1 MSKENVLRVSDI
13 TMQFG
18 GVVAVDDLS
27 LEVNKGEIIGLIGP
41 NGAGKTTAFNV
52 ITGVYAPTNGAVA
65 LNGEVI
71 VENHPQGKMKNLY
84 KGKNDGKY
92 KDVKVLTPDKITKL
106 GVARTFQNIRLY
118 KGMTVFENVLVAMHM
133 NMESGIFGATF
144 RSGKAKRE
152 EAQMRE
158 DAMNLLRMFDLEKN
172 KDDLATSLPYGKQRH
187 LEIARALATKPKLL
201 LLDEPAAGMN
211 PQESAELMRLVEKI
225 RDEFD
230 LSVLMIEHHMQVVM
244 GICEKIYVLD
254 YGALIAQGNPEE
266 IQNNPRVIEAYLGV
280 DE

>member
-1 MSKENVLRVSDI
+1 MTKRNILRVSDV

-18 GVVAVDDLS
+18 GVVAVNNLN

-52 ITGVYAPTNGAVA
+52 ITGVYAPTNGAVSID
-65 LNGEVI
+65 GQVVI
-71 VENHPQGKMKNLY
+71 ENYPQGKMKALY
-84 KGKNDGKY
+84 KGQNAGKY
-92 KDVKVLTPDKITKL
+92 ADRRVLTPDKITKM
-106 GVARTFQNIRLY
+106 GVARTFQNIRLF
-118 KGMTVFENVLVAMHM
+118 KGMSVMENVLVAMHTTL
-133 NMESGIFGATF
+133 EAGVFSAAF
-144 RSGKAKRE
+144 RRNRKE
-152 EAQMRE
+152 EEKMHDE
-158 DAMNLLRMFDLEKN
+158 AMQLLRMFDLEKN
-172 KDDLATSLPYGKQRH
+172 KDDMSTSLPYGKQRH

-211 PQESAELMRLVEKI
+211 PQESDELMHLVAKI
-225 RDEFD
+225 RDDFD

-244 GICEKIYVLD
+244 GICERIYVLD
-254 YGALIAQGNPEE
+254 YGALIAEGNPQE

>member
-1 MSKENVLRVSDI
+1 MSKDNVLRVSDI

-52 ITGVYAPTNGAVA
+52 ITGVYAPTNGAVS

-71 VENHPQGKMKNLY
+71 VENHPQGKMKNQY

-92 KDVKVLTPDKITKL
+92 NDVKVLTPDRITKL
-106 GVARTFQNIRLY
+106 GVARTFQNIRLF
-118 KGMTVFENVLVAMHM
+118 KGMSVFDNVLVAMHM
-133 NMESGIFGATF
+133 NTESGLFGAAL
-144 RSGKAKRE
+144 RSKKARSEEAEMRE
-152 EAQMRE
+152 EAMR
-158 DAMNLLRMFDLEKN
+158 LLRMFNLENN

-211 PQESAELMRLVEKI
+211 PQESDELMHLVEKI
-225 RDEFD
+225 RDDFD

-244 GICEKIYVLD
+244 GICERIYVLD
-254 YGALIAQGNPEE
+254 YGALIAEGNPEE